1 MKLGI
6 YCAGGLGRESFELA
20 NRLNDRVP
28 LWDEIFFVSDIDL
41 GGGGNIYS
49 STISSRRS
57 ES

>member
-41 GGGGNIYS
+41 GGGGQHLQLDNF
-49 STISSRRS
+49 ISKI
-57 ES
+57 

>member
-49 STISSRRS
+49 STISS
-57 ES
+57 